1 MNINISTNISSVTKA
16 LNAFGKNQIPFAA
29 SRALNDVAFHMSRK
43 VMPKKSNDTFA
54 GGATAFTKR
63 GFKYKKSNKRNLTAE
78 VFIDTAQ
85 EKYLKFQISGGNRFP
100 EKRSII
106 VPTSNTKLNRYGN
119 ITRATYSR
127 IINDKKKFFKGIPR
141 GRTGKSNEGIWER
154 YGNNKNIRIVAR
166 YVDKAQYEPLFP
178 FGKIGERVVFSR
190 NQGFADRFRV
200 RLQEAKRTARR

>member
-43 VMPKKSNDTFA
+43 VMPKESDDTFK
-54 GGATAFTKR
+54 GGATAFTRR

-78 VFIDTAQ
+78 VFIDRLQ

-106 VPTSNTKLNRYGN
+106 VPTSNTRLNRYGN

-127 IINDKKKFFKGIPR
+127 MINDKKKFFKGIPK

-154 YGNNKNIRIVAR
+154 YGNRNNIRMVAR
-166 YVDKAQYEPLFP
+166 YVDKAEYEPLFP
-178 FGKIGERVVFSR
+178 YSKIGERVVFSR
-190 NQGFADRFRV
+190 NKGFAERFRI
-200 RLQEAKRTARR
+200 RLRQAKRTARR